1 MSNVTGMPKS
11 PKFFTIPS
19 RDYGITAD
27 EAANVLVS
35 AEEIKK
41 NKPLY
46 KAAVKYLKDT
56 RKAIDEI
63 V

>member
-35 AEEIKK
+35 AKEIKK

-46 KAAVKYLKDT
+46 KAAVKHLKDT